1 MSDKKLKLGIIG
13 TGGIFRGGHSKPL
26 QEMKDVEIVALCDIK
41 PAQFQ
46 RFQDELGIPDERCFT
61 DFHEMVKLAELDAVD
76 ICTPNLYHSHAAV
89 AALEAGKHVF
99 CEKPDAINAAEAQ
112 NMADAAA
119 ASGKTLMVMRNNR
132 FRPDAR
138 WLKAYI
144 DRGGMGEVY
153 TGRCGWI
160 RRRGIPG
167 KGGWFTTRELS
178 GGGPLIDLG
187 VHMLD
192 LAIWLMGNPVPVAVS
207 GATYCKFADA
217 YGAADSEH
225 AKFGEGDA
233 DGTFD
238 VEDLAIGFIRF
249 ANGTSLQVECSW
261 ASNIE
266 VEKNF
271 VELRGTKAGAT
282 VGGGPLKV
290 FTESGGVLAD
300 LEPKPGKGDWGGH
313 GGHLKHFVDVVLRGA
328 TPINTP
334 QDGVHMIQ
342 ILSALYESAETG
354 KEVRLD

>member
-1 MSDKKLKLGIIG
+1 LSDQKLKLGIIG
-13 TGGIFRGGHSKPL
+13 TGGIFNGAHLKALRA
-26 QEMKDVEIVALCDIK
+26 MKDVEIVALCDIK
-41 PAQFQ
+41 PSQYE
-46 RFQDELGIPDERCFT
+46 RFQDELGVPDDRCFT
-61 DFHEMVKLAELDAVD
+61 DFTEMVKLPDLDAVD

-99 CEKPDAINAAEAQ
+99 CEKPDAVDVAEARR
-112 NMADAAA
+112 MADAAQ

-132 FRPDAR
+132 FRADTR
-138 WLKAYI
+138 WLKGFI
-144 DRGGMGEVY
+144 DRGEMGEVY

-167 KGGWFTTRELS
+167 KGGWFTTKELS

-192 LAIWLMGNPVPVAVS
+192 LAIWLMGNPAPVAVS
-207 GATYCKFADA
+207 GATYCKFADDE
-217 YGAADSEH
+217 GESDSEH
-225 AKFGEGDA
+225 AKFGEGEA

-249 ANGTSLQVECSW
+249 DNGASLQVECSW

-266 VEKNF
+266 KEGNF
-271 VELRGTKAGAT
+271 VELRGTKAGAK
-282 VGGGPLKV
+282 VGGGDFKV
-290 FTESGGVLAD
+290 FTESGGALAD
-300 LEPKPGKGDWGGH
+300 LEPKPGKGEWGGH
-313 GGHLKHFVDVVLRGA
+313 GGHLAHFVDVVLRGS

-334 QDGVHMIQ
+334 QDGVHMIG